1 MLKKKAEQAEK
12 KYTYHPVDV
21 NSGELEY
28 SPDRSSSCCGV
39 LEIGEFSTRKG
50 QFSQMIL
57 NSKEVNVVERK
68 YKDYDWQTRKYT
80 VRKYKEETSM
90 NTRPATYEEILKAF
104 KHEQD
109 KVWPKE
115 YGLGV
120 AYLLP
125 VQQNS
130 DWGRLLEDLGWTDL
144 GRFWNPKTR
153 HVLHHWVCTFRKGPP
168 QKKTKSILAAMPR
181 TSLQLDRSP

>member
-21 NSGELEY
+21 NSGELDY

-50 QFSQMIL
+50 QFSQVVVRSRETKTTKRSEPLWDSDLYSYKMIQA
-57 NSKEVNVVERK
+57 VH
-68 YKDYDWQTRKYT
+68 
-80 VRKYKEETSM
+80 EEPLS
-90 NTRPATYEEILKAF
+90 TRPATYEEILNAF
-104 KHEQD
+104 RHEQD
-109 KVWPKE
+109 KVWPRE

-125 VQQNS
+125 VQQNG

-153 HVLHHWVCTFRKGPP
+153 HTLHHWVCTFRKGPP
-168 QKKTKSILAAMPR
+168 QKKTKSIL
-181 TSLQLDRSP
+181 DRSP